1 MQTITFWTML
11 IKFWRIP
18 NRRNSKR
25 CSKNSQP
32 SWPIPSAIKLSRN
45 TNLISTIPCT
55 VGSHAFSR
63 VCAPCWRLP
72 EYLWSLIER
81 GACSRFLRIY
91 RRWRSSCRRRTDC
104 ESERFWR
111 SLVNTG
117 DKSGQYSKITRVT
130 RHEMN
135 RSLVNQV
142 AVIQDKKQ

>member
-1 MQTITFWTML
+1 MRTITFRTML

-18 NRRNSKR
+18 GGIRNVV
-25 CSKNSQP
+25 KNSQP
-32 SWPIPSAIKLSRN
+32 FWPIPSAIKLSRN
-45 TNLISTIPCT
+45 TNLIFTIPRT

-63 VCAPCWRLP
+63 VCASCWRLP
-72 EYLWSLIER
+72 EYLWTLIER
-81 GACSRFLRIY
+81 GVLVFCESIDVEDR
-91 RRWRSSCRRRTDC
+91 RRRTDC
-104 ESERFWR
+104 GSERFWR

-142 AVIQDKKQ
+142 AVI